1 VRNYI
6 AAMNFAV
13 EKLVQLPV
21 STRLLKETLAFLLPG
36 SLDSERIPGKYRTS
50 QNWIGG
56 VTLKDAVFVP
66 PHPEEV
72 KDLMEDLEQ
81 FLHNGALHVPPLIR
95 IALAHYQ
102 FETIHPFLNG
112 NGRMGR
118 LLITLYLVGERLLSK
133 PTFYPSAYLEKHK
146 GLYYDNL
153 TTARRSNN
161 LTQWVKYFLV
171 MIIET
176 CEDGVKTFQNILR
189 LREEIEGR
197 QILSLGRKVPK
208 AKELMTLLY
217 TSPAVNGVA
226 VSKALKISL
235 PTANALIDDFVGL
248 GILKESTGLKR
259 NRLFVFTEYLNLF
272 QNKE

>member
-1 VRNYI
+1 
-6 AAMNFAV
+6 
-13 EKLVQLPV
+13 
-21 STRLLKETLAFLLPG
+21 
-36 SLDSERIPGKYRTS
+36 
-50 QNWIGG
+50 
-56 VTLKDAVFVP
+56 
-66 PHPEEV
+66 
-72 KDLMEDLEQ
+72 
-81 FLHNGALHVPPLIR
+81 
-95 IALAHYQ
+95 
-102 FETIHPFLNG
+102 
-112 NGRMGR
+112 
-118 LLITLYLVGERLLSK
+118 
-133 PTFYPSAYLEKHK
+133 
-146 GLYYDNL
+146 
-153 TTARRSNN
+153 
-161 LTQWVKYFLV
+161 

-197 QILSLGRKVPK
+197 QILSPGRKVPK